1 MDNRI
6 EALLLDYK
14 GVSGQ
19 EKELSPAERERF
31 AGVNLDNITNKLYST
46 FPGEAHQVERINP
59 DDGTIVYLDSRGRH
73 TVSLEALGYQALGRG
88 ERLKFSVQ
96 RR

>member
-19 EKELSPAERERF
+19 EKELSLAERERF
-31 AGVNLDNITNKLYST
+31 AGVNLDTVTNRMYSRL
-46 FPGEAHQVERINP
+46 PGESHQIERINP
-59 DDGTIVYLDSRGRH
+59 DDGTIIYLDSRSRH
-73 TVSLEALGYQALGRG
+73 TISLEALGYQALGRG
-88 ERLKFSVQ
+88 ERLKFSLQ